1 MSSVSTEKAGLA
13 DIINTY
19 NPSLTFAEN
28 MKLMLS
34 TKPQEG
40 DAVDSAL
47 MYGGGIVQPT
57 DINAEILK
65 ILGSN

>member
-1 MSSVSTEKAGLA
+1 
-13 DIINTY
+13 
-19 NPSLTFAEN
+19 
-28 MKLMLS
+28 MKLMLR